1 MAVVWM
7 VLSWVVLF
15 AAASFATVY
24 SYGRFARSA
33 KGAPATALP
42 LDEDGTALD
51 RAVRPKLEKNPGKS
65 GLMLVASNTQAFALR
80 ALSAREAGRSLDLQ
94 YYYWKDDLTG
104 RLLGREVL
112 AAADRGV
119 RVRLLIDDI
128 NTRTGDR
135 TYAILDSHPN
145 IEVRLFNPSRSRSSP
160 LKRGIELVLRA
171 FSVNRRMHNKAWI
184 ADGRVAV
191 VGGRN
196 IGDAYFDAHQS
207 ANFRDMDLCMVG
219 PAVGET
225 ETIFDRFWNSDTVLP
240 IGAFHLTRPA
250 RRARQLDRLR
260 ARLEKVAKGEAAKP
274 YLERLRKETDVA
286 ALVDGHAAFH
296 WTAEARVIS
305 DPPEKIFDKREGDW
319 ISRAILPALETARK
333 SIAIISPYFIPG
345 AQGVAMLDRLVK
357 RGVDCAVLTNSLAA
371 TDVVA
376 VHGAYAGY
384 RKPVLRAGVRLFE
397 LQPEFRQNRM
407 SLFGSSGASLH
418 TKAFT
423 VDGAGGFVGSFNFDP
438 RSISLNTEMGV
449 LFRHTALAEEIDRIF
464 AEETAPDSSYALRLD
479 GSRLIWQDAGEA
491 GLRARAHE
499 PGARLWRRMMSGFIG
514 LLPVES
520 QL

>member
-1 MAVVWM
+1 MPVVWM
-7 VLSWVVLF
+7 VLSWVALF

-33 KGAPATALP
+33 KGAPAAALP
-42 LDEDGTALD
+42 VAANATPLD
-51 RAVRPKLEKNPGKS
+51 RAIRPRLEQNPDHS
-65 GLMLVASNTQAFALR
+65 GLMLVSSNTQAFALR
-80 ALSAREAGRSLDLQ
+80 ALTARQAGRSLDLQ
-94 YYYWKDDLTG
+94 YYYWRDDLTG

-135 TYAILDSHPN
+135 TYAILDSHPH
-145 IEVRLFNPSRSRSSP
+145 IEVRLFNPSRSRTSP

-184 ADGRVAV
+184 ADGRLAV

-219 PAVGET
+219 PAVAET
-225 ETIFDRFWNSDTVLP
+225 EAIFDRFWNSDTVLP
-240 IGAFHLTRPA
+240 ISAFHLTRPA

-260 ARLEKVAKGEAAKP
+260 AKLEKVAKGEAAKP
-274 YLERLRKETDVA
+274 YLERLHREADVA
-286 ALVDGHAAFH
+286 AVLNGQAAFH
-296 WTAEARVIS
+296 WTSEARVIS
-305 DPPEKIFDKREGDW
+305 DPPEKILDKHEGDW
-319 ISRAILPALETARK
+319 ISRAILPALETAQK

-345 AQGVAMLDRLVK
+345 ARGVAMLENLVK
-357 RGVDCAVLTNSLAA
+357 RGVNCAVLTNSLAA

-376 VHGAYAGY
+376 VHGAYSGY

-397 LQPEFRQNRM
+397 LQPEFRQHRM

-449 LFRHTALAEEIDRIF
+449 LFRDEALAREIDTIF
-464 AEETAPDSSYALRLD
+464 AEETAPDSAYALKLD
-479 GSRLIWQDAGEA
+479 GSRLLWQDESETGP
-491 GLRARAHE
+491 RTRSQE
-499 PGARLWRRMMSGFIG
+499 PGAHLWRRMMSGFIG